1 MGMGK
6 EDDQRSMLW
15 YLCFFTDMGED
26 GWTLVGLFEGAM
38 GGVLGGWSDWGAGA
52 SMELFFHR

>member
-15 YLCFFTDMGED
+15 YLCFFTVRGED
-26 GWTLVGLFEGAM
+26 GWTLVGLFEGVM
-38 GGVLGGWSDWGAGA
+38 GGVLGG
-52 SMELFFHR
+52 LV